1 METTIRI
8 RCADK
13 YEAQK
18 VSSMVLVKK
27 KSPQTYISAILD
39 IIGNEM
45 VVSLQDKSA
54 HSLVLYDEREAEAL
68 AGYLQSVLEGAHR
81 ITSAEA
87 QGDILRMAKV

>member
-1 METTIRI
+1 MMETTIRI

-27 KSPQTYISAILD
+27 SPQTYISAILD
-39 IIGNEM
+39 IIDNEM

-54 HSLVLYDEREAEAL
+54 HSLVLYDGQEAEAL
-68 AGYLQSVLEGAHR
+68 AGYLQSVLDGVHR
-81 ITSAEA
+81 ITSAETLDDTV
-87 QGDILRMAKV
+87 QMTKV